1 MCIRDR
7 TQTGPFGV
15 CPGSSLDY
23 DAVASSVCGKGP
35 TSAKLQEGFF
45 DGFVSPMP
53 AGGVRQQ

>member
-1 MCIRDR
+1 MRLDTAQFTR
-7 TQTGPFGV
+7 R
-15 CPGSSLDY
+15 SLL
-23 DAVASSVCGKGP
+23 AAALASSVCGKGP